1 VCFILPRQYSS
12 ARQQLKSGGFCVSL
26 RQDNLAHE
34 EFYKPASAVTEVF
47 FEPNRVSTIYTSIPK
62 RSRVMST
69 AATQETANSLPRIN
83 DPAPDFEAK
92 STQGPLKLSDYK
104 GKWVILFS
112 HPADFTPVCTTEFVE
127 FARRSDEFKERGAQ
141 LVGLSVD
148 SVPAHIAWV
157 RNIEGHFGVKIDFPV
172 IADLDTKVA
181 QKYGLIHPSASETAT
196 VRAVFII
203 DPQQKVRALIYYPMS
218 LGRNIDEVLRA
229 LDALQTADENAC
241 ATPANWQKGDKV
253 VVPPPQTIDDASK
266 RMEPEF
272 QSKNEVTDWYL
283 SKRTL

>member
-1 VCFILPRQYSS
+1 
-12 ARQQLKSGGFCVSL
+12 
-26 RQDNLAHE
+26 
-34 EFYKPASAVTEVF
+34 
-47 FEPNRVSTIYTSIPK
+47 
-62 RSRVMST
+62 MST
-69 AATQETANSLPRIN
+69 APTQATTASLPRIN
-83 DPAPDFEAK
+83 DTAPDFEAK

-104 GKWVILFS
+104 GKWVVLFS

-127 FARRSDEFKERGAQ
+127 FARRSEEFKERGAQ

-148 SVPAHIAWV
+148 SVPAHIAWI

-172 IADLDTKVA
+172 IADLDTRVA
-181 QKYGLIHPSASETAT
+181 QSYGLIHPGASETAT

-229 LDALQTADENAC
+229 LDALQTADQNAC

-266 RMEPEF
+266 RMEDDF
-272 QSKNEVTDWYL
+272 KSKNEVTDWYL
-283 SKRTL
+283 SKRELGQ